1 MNEIKGRCSRFATQT
16 EIDGSK
22 VEANSLAS
30 FVQLIE
36 LGSFVFVAL
45 FGDAQSIKSNSKS
58 FR

>member
-1 MNEIKGRCSRFATQT
+1 MNEIKGRYSRLATQT
-16 EIDGSK
+16 EIDGNK

-45 FGDAQSIKSNSKS
+45 FGEAQCIKSN
-58 FR
+58 